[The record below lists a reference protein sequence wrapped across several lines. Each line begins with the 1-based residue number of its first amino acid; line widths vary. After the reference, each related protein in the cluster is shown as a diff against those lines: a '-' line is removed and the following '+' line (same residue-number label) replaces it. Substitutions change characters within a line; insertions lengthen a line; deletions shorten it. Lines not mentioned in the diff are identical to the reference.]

1 MRVNRSSSTPAPTP
15 ASRSLALTFDD
26 GPDPVW
32 TPRLLDLL
40 SDLGAAATFFV
51 IAPCAAAH
59 PGLIARIAREGHTIG
74 LHCDRHVRHSR
85 RGIDWGRADAAQA
98 LELLDGVGVRPS
110 WWRTPWGELAPWSAQ
125 VAAERGLE
133 LIGWTVDTHD
143 WRGDCAE
150 RMFEA
155 VGAGLHAGAIVLAHD
170 GIGPGARR
178 DDASETLRLVSLVA
192 AHAARADLS
201 LDAIVS
207 LDAIADPAQIPG

>member
-1 MRVNRSSSTPAPTP
+1 MPPPAPAP
-15 ASRSLALTFDD
+15 RSLALTFDD

-59 PGLIARIAREGHTIG
+59 PELIDRIAREGHTIG

-85 RGIDWGRADAAQA
+85 CGIDWGRSDTAHA
-98 LELLDGVGVRPS
+98 LELLAGVGVRPTL
-110 WWRTPWGELAPWSAQ
+110 WRTPWGDLAPWSRQ
-125 VAAERGLE
+125 VASEHGLG

-143 WRGDCAE
+143 WRGDRAQL
-150 RMFEA
+150 MFA
-155 VGAGLHAGAIVLAHD
+155 HTVDRCCAGAIVLAHD

-178 DDASETLRLVSLVA
+178 DGAFETLRLVSLVA
-192 AHAARADLS
+192 AHARRDGLS
-201 LDAIVS
+201 LDP
-207 LDAIADPAQIPG
+207 IADAPSATA